1 MKPQLTETKKRPS
14 VPKPA
19 GAEAALSLQE
29 ELVAAIQGAFEVA
42 VEIAVQEVTKL
53 VGQATGDHYE
63 AMRRENESLKQ
74 RLQRAETM
82 LDSVRMEVRGGG
94 SPPPHARQLL
104 DATNRTGQATAHTKC
119 SPKSSDRNVGNVHGS
134 TGVRG
139 DTPPADQPPDPQHK
153 HRNQEQRPGDEVKT
167 QHVSD
172 AASEPKRNNGCA
184 DCDALTIGMCSS
196 FYSLDHCPNIIYNT
210 FGSAVRYNQQ
220 LPIFH
225 TFCRVG
231 LASCYVMC

>member
-1 MKPQLTETKKRPS
+1 MKPQLTATKKRPS

-19 GAEAALSLQE
+19 GAEATLSLQE

-74 RLQRAETM
+74 RLQRAEAM
-82 LDSVRMEVRGGG
+82 LDSVRMEERGGG

-104 DATNRTGQATAHTKC
+104 DATNRTGQTTAHTKC
-119 SPKSSDRNVGNVHGS
+119 SPKSPDPNVGNVHGR

-139 DTPPADQPPDPQHK
+139 DTPPADHSRADQPPDPQHK
-153 HRNQEQRPGDEVKT
+153 HRNQEQGPGDEVKT

-172 AASEPKRNNGCA
+172 AASDPKRNNGCA
-184 DCDALTIGMCSS
+184 DCDALSVGMCSS
-196 FYSLDHCPNIIYNT
+196 CYSLDHSNIIPCEVEYNT
-210 FGSAVRYNQQ
+210 FGSTVK
-220 LPIFH
+220 
-225 TFCRVG
+225 
-231 LASCYVMC
+231 